1 MCLTRSD
8 ALATSNPVRSMIMV
22 WKLSKL
28 SRRPWA
34 ISGWYGVY
42 WVVLKSSI
50 KETNLLD
57 SSLTH
62 KIRFSTTGLKYIEC
76 WL

>member
-1 MCLTRSD
+1 MADIFLRMNLIFPSMILITNND
-8 ALATSNPVRSMIMV
+8 ALATSNPVKSMTMV

-42 WVVLKSSI
+42 WVVLIIEKQFAFS
-50 KETNLLD
+50 
-57 SSLTH
+57 
-62 KIRFSTTGLKYIEC
+62 RFLS
-76 WL
+76 